1 MPGLPPRSTWRSLIP
16 RPVREPDD
24 AVAFVEK
31 VGFCTWLP
39 VPGLDLPNL
48 GEALTPEAGGPAQ
61 HGIDE
66 SNASL
71 AQVEANAVFE
81 RTWFWK
87 DDLHLERRLYYA
99 LVIRGQPSFIATDV
113 LPDFIAALGSAE
125 ASIERDPYQLLQAGR
140 LSLPAAVI
148 HEFLLEHGAQPS
160 RELHRGT
167 GIRART
173 THAQVAR
180 AVIELQRR
188 FVICKVGL
196 TGRTRGLYSY
206 LYDLAER
213 FCPEAFA
220 VASKTD
226 REEARRRIRER
237 LRSFGIEPDRAMEER
252 LFLWSYNR

>member
-1 MPGLPPRSTWRSLIP
+1 MSGLPPRSSWRSLIP

-24 AVAFVEK
+24 AVAFVEA

-48 GEALTPEAGGPAQ
+48 GEALAPEAGGPVRRDVE
-61 HGIDE
+61 GP
-66 SNASL
+66 ASA
-71 AQVEANAVFE
+71 AQVDSNAVFE

-113 LPDFIAALGSAE
+113 LPDLIAALGNGPG
-125 ASIERDPYQLLQAGR
+125 SIERDPHQLLQAGR
-140 LSLPAAVI
+140 LGLPAVVI
-148 HEFLLEHGAQPS
+148 HDFLRDQGAQPS

-167 GIRART
+167 GMRART
-173 THAQVAR
+173 THAQAIR
-180 AVIELQRR
+180 AIVELQRR

-196 TGRTRGLYSY
+196 TGRTRGVYSY

-213 FCPEAFA
+213 FWPEAFV
-220 VASKTD
+220 VASETD
-226 REEARRRIRER
+226 SEDARDRIRAR
-237 LRSFGIEPDRAMEER
+237 LRSFGIEPDRRIEER
-252 LFLWSYNR
+252 LFLWRE